1 MYTILIVEDDAVIAG
16 EIKRHME
23 KWDYQAVCVRDFK
36 AVLAEFAEVAPQLV
50 LMDISLPY
58 FSGYHWCAEIRKLS
72 KVPIIFISSAAD
84 NMNIVMAVNMGGD
97 DFIAKPFDMDVL
109 MAKITALMRRTYDFQ
124 EPLGMMEHKGAMLNM
139 GDATLT
145 YQEKRMELTKNEFRI
160 LAKLMEYKGTTVSRD
175 TLMLAL
181 WETDSFVD
189 DNTLSVNVNRLR
201 RKLADIGLRDFIVTK
216 KGEGY
221 RVE

>member
-1 MYTILIVEDDAVIAG
+1 
-16 EIKRHME
+16 
-23 KWDYQAVCVRDFK
+23 
-36 AVLAEFAEVAPQLV
+36 
-50 LMDISLPY
+50 
-58 FSGYHWCAEIRKLS
+58 
-72 KVPIIFISSAAD
+72 
-84 NMNIVMAVNMGGD
+84 MNIVMAVNMGGD

-145 YQEKRMELTKNEFRI
+145 YQEKRMKLTKNEFRI
-160 LAKLMEYKGTTVSRD
+160 LAKLMEHKGTTVSRD

>member
-1 MYTILIVEDDAVIAG
+1 
-16 EIKRHME
+16 
-23 KWDYQAVCVRDFK
+23 
-36 AVLAEFAEVAPQLV
+36 
-50 LMDISLPY
+50 
-58 FSGYHWCAEIRKLS
+58 
-72 KVPIIFISSAAD
+72 
-84 NMNIVMAVNMGGD
+84 MNIVMAVNMGGD

-160 LAKLMEYKGTTVSRD
+160 LAKLMEHKGTTVSRD

>member
-36 AVLAEFAEVAPQLV
+36 AVLAEFAEVTPQLV

-160 LAKLMEYKGTTVSRD
+160 LAKLMEHKGTTVSRD

>member
-1 MYTILIVEDDAVIAG
+1 MTNRKISAARTRERLVEAAKEIICAKGLSNTSVDEITEKSGVSKGTFYTYFKRKEDIVFE
-16 EIKRHME
+16 
-23 KWDYQAVCVRDFK
+23 
-36 AVLAEFAEVAPQLV
+36 
-50 LMDISLPY
+50 
-58 FSGYHWCAEIRKLS
+58 LS
-72 KVPIIFISSAAD
+72 KGMFSEILENAKSY
-84 NMNIVMAVNMGGD
+84 GD

-160 LAKLMEYKGTTVSRD
+160 LAKLMEHKGTTVSRD